1 MTTWSPTS
9 LFQSSRLRLGEVETH
24 PAKGVLQH
32 NPPET
37 GHHDEAASGPL
48 RAHFRTHAPQQR
60 VPSFDVF
67 VGAGDAGQTAP
78 GGQSLGQPAYRQ
90 ICGTLGNDLLQ

>member
-1 MTTWSPTS
+1 MSELGKATSPIHQALVRST
-9 LFQSSRLRLGEVETH
+9 
-24 PAKGVLQH
+24 
-32 NPPET
+32 PET

-67 VGAGDAGQTAP
+67 VGAGDAGQTAF